1 MTRSVSRA
9 TKLHE
14 KNADNSL
21 APVATNVIPQV
32 LNKKRK
38 RAEEAEPAAKRA
50 RPDPKPAASKPAA
63 VKPAARKPAAVK
75 PAARKPAAVK
85 PAAVKPAAR
94 KPAAVKP
101 AAVKPAA
108 VKPADRKPADRKP
121 ADRKPADRKPVAT
134 IKHAPRVRPAIAIPA
149 IPTWVNSE
157 EQAEAFLATRAREN
171 AEREARKKKFIQS
184 ELEERKLQRPL
195 SLVD

>member
-1 MTRSVSRA
+1 MAPMTRSVSRA
-9 TKLHE
+9 TKLLE

-21 APVATNVIPQV
+21 APVAPNVIPQV

-50 RPDPKPAASKPAA
+50 RPTPKPAA
-63 VKPAARKPAAVK
+63 RK

-85 PAAVKPAAR
+85 PAAVKPAANKR
-94 KPAAVKP
+94 
-101 AAVKPAA
+101 
-108 VKPADRKPADRKP
+108 
-121 ADRKPADRKPVAT
+121 VAT
-134 IKHAPRVRPAIAIPA
+134 KKRAPRAIPA

>member
-1 MTRSVSRA
+1 MAPMTRSVSRA
-9 TKLHE
+9 TKLL
-14 KNADNSL
+14 KQNADNSL
-21 APVATNVIPQV
+21 APVATNVISQV

-50 RPDPKPAASKPAA
+50 RPTP
-63 VKPAARKPAAVK
+63 KPAARKPAALK
-75 PAARKPAAVK
+75 PAARKPAAANK
-85 PAAVKPAAR
+85 R
-94 KPAAVKP
+94 
-101 AAVKPAA
+101 
-108 VKPADRKPADRKP
+108 
-121 ADRKPADRKPVAT
+121 VAT
-134 IKHAPRVRPAIAIPA
+134 KKRAPKAIPA

>member
-9 TKLHE
+9 TKLLE

-38 RAEEAEPAAKRA
+38 RAEEAEPTAKRA
-50 RPDPKPAASKPAA
+50 RPTP
-63 VKPAARKPAAVK
+63 KPAARKPAARKPDARKPAALK
-75 PAARKPAAVK
+75 PAARKPAANK
-85 PAAVKPAAR
+85 R
-94 KPAAVKP
+94 
-101 AAVKPAA
+101 
-108 VKPADRKPADRKP
+108 
-121 ADRKPADRKPVAT
+121 VAT
-134 IKHAPRVRPAIAIPA
+134 KKRAPRAIPA

>member
-1 MTRSVSRA
+1 MAPMTRSVSRA
-9 TKLHE
+9 TKLLE
-14 KNADNSL
+14 QNADNSL

-50 RPDPKPAASKPAA
+50 RPTP
-63 VKPAARKPAAVK
+63 KPAARKPAARK
-75 PAARKPAAVK
+75 PAARKPAA
-85 PAAVKPAAR
+85 R
-94 KPAAVKP
+94 KPAAANK
-101 AAVKPAA
+101 
-108 VKPADRKPADRKP
+108 R
-121 ADRKPADRKPVAT
+121 VAT
-134 IKHAPRVRPAIAIPA
+134 KKRAPKAIPA

>member
-1 MTRSVSRA
+1 MAPMTRSVSRA
-9 TKLHE
+9 TKLLE

-50 RPDPKPAASKPAA
+50 RPTPKPA
-63 VKPAARKPAAVK
+63 VRKPAARKPAARKPAALKPAALK
-75 PAARKPAAVK
+75 PAARKPAAANK
-85 PAAVKPAAR
+85 RAATKKR
-94 KPAAVKP
+94 
-101 AAVKPAA
+101 
-108 VKPADRKPADRKP
+108 
-121 ADRKPADRKPVAT
+121 
-134 IKHAPRVRPAIAIPA
+134 APKAIPA

>member
-1 MTRSVSRA
+1 MAPMTRSVSRA
-9 TKLHE
+9 TKLL
-14 KNADNSL
+14 KQNADNSL
-21 APVATNVIPQV
+21 APVAPNVIPKV

-50 RPDPKPAASKPAA
+50 RPTPKPAALKPAA
-63 VKPAARKPAAVK
+63 LKPAARKPAALK
-75 PAARKPAAVK
+75 PAARKPAAANK
-85 PAAVKPAAR
+85 R
-94 KPAAVKP
+94 
-101 AAVKPAA
+101 
-108 VKPADRKPADRKP
+108 
-121 ADRKPADRKPVAT
+121 VAT
-134 IKHAPRVRPAIAIPA
+134 KKRAPKAIPA

-157 EQAEAFLATRAREN
+157 EQAETFLATRAREN